1 METVTIACPVGVL
14 HPEVN
19 PETAPFYADKEGVLY
34 QVASGIIE
42 IGEAL
47 PPEIL
52 IQVGL
57 PGLDALQEMGLVL
70 VDQSESNE
78 ETLGNSFQD

>member
-1 METVTIACPVGVL
+1 METVTIACPVGML

-19 PETAPFYADKEGVLY
+19 PETAPFYTNKEGVLY

-42 IGEAL
+42 IGEDL
-47 PPEIL
+47 PSEIL
-52 IQVGL
+52 IQIGL

-70 VDQSESNE
+70 VNQSEPNE
-78 ETLGNSFQD
+78 EVE

>member
-14 HPEVN
+14 HPEIN
-19 PETAPFYADKEGVLY
+19 PKTAPFYTDKEGVLY

-42 IGEAL
+42 IGEDL
-47 PPEIL
+47 PSEIL

-57 PGLDALQEMGLVL
+57 PGLGALQEMGLVL